1 MTDPAVSPPANKR
14 KSLLLILLLI
24 FLLAGGGFAWRW
36 LVVGQYRET
45 TDNAYV
51 DGNVVQITPRSAG
64 TVVAIYA
71 DEMDP
76 VHQGQPLVALEDSKA
91 RAALDQAKAELA
103 EAVRQ
108 AARLV
113 AQSKQQR
120 AVITQREKELA
131 LAKDT
136 ERRREALASQKLA
149 PEEEAQHAK
158 IFTEIAVANL
168 EVARRELSTTTAL
181 IQNTPVAQQPM
192 VLRAAAQ
199 LRSAYLEWARTRIP
213 APMSG
218 FIAKRAVQLGQRV
231 EPGDDLMALVPIDQL
246 WVDANFKEDQLAN
259 LRLGQTVTL
268 TADLYGSD
276 IVFHGKVA
284 GIAMG
289 TGSAFALLPA
299 QNASGNWIKIVQ
311 RVPVR
316 IALEGSELRQHP
328 LRLGL
333 SMRVAVDTHDR
344 SGAVLASAQPAA
356 LKTPVYDEVN
366 ATIDTMIDAIVSA
379 NSNLP
384 KVAAQ

>member
-51 DGNVVQITPRSAG
+51 GGNVVQITPRSAG

-76 VHQGQPLVALEDSKA
+76 VHQGQALVALEDADA
-91 RAALDQAKAELA
+91 RAALEQAKAELA

-158 IFTEIAVANL
+158 ISTEIAVANL
-168 EVARRELSTTTAL
+168 EVARRELSTTAAL
-181 IQNTPVAQQPM
+181 IQDTPVAQQPT

-199 LRSAYLEWARTRIP
+199 LRRAYLEWARMRIP
-213 APMSG
+213 APVSG

-276 IVFHGKVA
+276 IVFHGKVE

-316 IALEGSELRQHP
+316 IALEGDELRQHP

-333 SMRVAVDTHDR
+333 SMRVEVDTHDR

-356 LKTPVYDEVN
+356 RKTPVYDEVN
-366 ATIDTMIDAIVSA
+366 NTIDTMIDAIVSA
-379 NSNLP
+379 NANLS